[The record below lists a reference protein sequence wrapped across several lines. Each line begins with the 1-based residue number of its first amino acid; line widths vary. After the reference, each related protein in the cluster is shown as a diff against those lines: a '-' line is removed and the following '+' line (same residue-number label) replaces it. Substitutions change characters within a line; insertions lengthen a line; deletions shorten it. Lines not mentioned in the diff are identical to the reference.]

1 MIMKAKTIIILI
13 LIILFAIILI
23 QNTQVV
29 TVQLF
34 FWKLSMSR
42 IILISLLMLVGFIIG
57 FLVAKVGKKR
67 LKQQEK

>member
-1 MIMKAKTIIILI
+1 MKAKTIIILI